1 MSKNSMVVNI
11 SSHMQK
17 NLDQKFE
24 YVHFKELKMINVKS
38 DVNSK
43 SNENNS
49 ISKNENDIKKET
61 ILELSPLQKNS
72 KEEENEKKNENDGVV
87 VKKEKNASYLCKE
100 ISQWTLKYLC
110 SLVLGFLFGYAME
123 KAKVYEPKAIR
134 QQMIFRR
141 FIMLKMFLSAFAS
154 STISILIFALIFKKR

>member
-1 MSKNSMVVNI
+1 
-11 SSHMQK
+11 MQK

-38 DVNSK
+38 DLDSK
-43 SNENNS
+43 SNENNA
-49 ISKNENDIKKET
+49 ISKSENGIKKET
-61 ILELSPLQKNS
+61 IVELSQLQKNS
-72 KEEENEKKNENDGVV
+72 KKDENEQKNENDGVV
-87 VKKEKNASYLCKE
+87 VKTEKNASYLCKE
-100 ISQWTLKYLC
+100 ILQWSLKYLC
-110 SLVLGFLFGYAME
+110 SLLLGFLFGYAME

-154 STISILIFALIFKKR
+154 STISILLVALIFKKR